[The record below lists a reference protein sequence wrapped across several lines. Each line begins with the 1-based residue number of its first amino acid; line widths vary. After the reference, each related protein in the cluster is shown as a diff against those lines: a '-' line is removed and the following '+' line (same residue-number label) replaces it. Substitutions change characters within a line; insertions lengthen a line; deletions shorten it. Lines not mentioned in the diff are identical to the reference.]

1 MLRVYCGKCDL
12 VASSAYKMNI
22 MGKSSRGGS
31 EEGFMEEVGS
41 EELFSVGIHAFL
53 LRDSSRR
60 ETVLM
65 H

>member
-1 MLRVYCGKCDL
+1 MLVVRTKCISWARVLG
-12 VASSAYKMNI
+12 
-22 MGKSSRGGS
+22 RGS